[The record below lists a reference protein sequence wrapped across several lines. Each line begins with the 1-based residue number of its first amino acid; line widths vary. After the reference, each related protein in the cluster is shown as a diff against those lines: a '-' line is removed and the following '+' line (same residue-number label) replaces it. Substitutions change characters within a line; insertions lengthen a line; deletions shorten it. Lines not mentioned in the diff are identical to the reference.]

1 VISGQW
7 SVIESFCLRLSALLA
22 LASCATINGMEPC
35 VSKRANVWQLRT
47 RTLQLPRR
55 PLLMGIVNVTPD
67 SFSDGGQFLDLQAA
81 INHAQKLVAEGAD
94 LVDIG
99 GESTRPHAQP
109 MSEQQELDRV
119 LPVIE
124 AVCKRISVPV
134 SIDTSKAAVAS
145 AAVAVGAENINDV
158 TALRGD
164 PQMLEVV
171 RQTGAAIC
179 VMHMQGTPLTMQH
192 NPHYENVVDEVF
204 GFLRLARDRLIA
216 AGISQSRIC
225 VDPGIGFGKTP
236 QHNLTLLAN
245 CWRLHELGCPV
256 LVGHSRKSFL
266 GHVLGDESAD
276 RTAATIGVS
285 CALASQGVQILR
297 VHDVAQARQALTLF
311 EAADLGGK

>member
-1 VISGQW
+1 
-7 SVIESFCLRLSALLA
+7 
-22 LASCATINGMEPC
+22 MEPC

-67 SFSDGGQFLDLQAA
+67 SFSDGGQFLDPQAA
-81 INHAQKLVAEGAD
+81 IDHAQKLVAEGAD

-109 MSEQQELDRV
+109 VSEQQELDRV

-164 PQMLEVV
+164 PEILDVV
-171 RQTGAAIC
+171 HRTGAAIC
-179 VMHMQGTPLTMQH
+179 VMHMQGTPQTMRH
-192 NPHYENVVDEVF
+192 SPHYENVVDEVF
-204 GFLRLARDRLIA
+204 GFLREARDRLIA

-225 VDPGIGFGKTP
+225 VDPGIGFGKTS

-245 CWRLHELGCPV
+245 CWRLLELGCPV

-297 VHDVAQARQALTLF
+297 VHDVAQVRQALTLF